1 MQFVPR
7 DELSTRFDDL
17 DAKMF
22 RMAQVG
28 NALGA
33 PLLTAVALVVG
44 AHAVDCHGHC
54 DPSAANLCTPPASA
68 LRRRFDPMASLSHCT
83 ALHCTALHCT
93 ALHCTALHCAERT
106 SGLGSERSAALQLR
120 LPLAVCAAR
129 GSRPVRCSR
138 LGGCVAAVR
147 VCLPSHPQRIGVEC
161 RPTAFVAQHSTAR
174 PDH

>member
-68 LRRRFDPMASLSHCT
+68 LRRRFDPMTLLSHCT
-83 ALHCTALHCT
+83 ALHCTHCT
-93 ALHCTALHCAERT
+93 ALHCTAPNERAG
-106 SGLGSERSAALQLR
+106 SAVSAVQPFNSDCRWLCVQRAVAARCVAHGWVGVWPQYGSACHRIRSGSEWS
-120 LPLAVCAAR
+120 V
-129 GSRPVRCSR
+129 SR
-138 LGGCVAAVR
+138 
-147 VCLPSHPQRIGVEC
+147 
-161 RPTAFVAQHSTAR
+161 QHL
-174 PDH
+174 

>member
-33 PLLTAVALVVG
+33 PLLTAVALVVS

-54 DPSAANLCTPPASA
+54 DPSQLTFALHPPARCGA
-68 LRRRFDPMASLSHCT
+68 ASI
-83 ALHCTALHCT
+83 
-93 ALHCTALHCAERT
+93 R
-106 SGLGSERSAALQLR
+106 
-120 LPLAVCAAR
+120 
-129 GSRPVRCSR
+129 
-138 LGGCVAAVR
+138 
-147 VCLPSHPQRIGVEC
+147 
-161 RPTAFVAQHSTAR
+161 
-174 PDH
+174 